1 MTPEQIL
8 AIRPEVLTQQQREF
22 HFENG
27 YILLEKLLPDDWV
40 ARLRKATDEMVDKSR
55 SIIGCLKPEDATAID
70 MRNVDYLEGPAG
82 SVTIHN
88 CRMGQGSVED
98 RR

>member
-27 YILLEKLLPDDWV
+27 YNLQERLLPDDWV
-40 ARLRKATDEMVDKSR
+40 ARLRKDDRLNGRQEPQHHQVGSKIA
-55 SIIGCLKPEDATAID
+55 
-70 MRNVDYLEGPAG
+70 AG
-82 SVTIHN
+82 G
-88 CRMGQGSVED
+88 MM
-98 RR
+98 